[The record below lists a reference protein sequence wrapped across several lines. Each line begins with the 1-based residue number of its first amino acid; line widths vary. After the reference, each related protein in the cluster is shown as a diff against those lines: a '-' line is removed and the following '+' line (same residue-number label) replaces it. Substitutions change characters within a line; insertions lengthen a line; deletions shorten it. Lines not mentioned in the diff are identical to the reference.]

1 MRFNT
6 SVIKAT
12 SSSGSC
18 NPSAV
23 IHRGLPLTRVTFIKE
38 VRRQP
43 TDVNICVELTEI
55 FKGDPVKIRWILRLL
70 VLHLDGMLGYNAK
83 SVCILCLF
91 FCFLIS
97 QVFLPKL
104 SIISHWKAH
113 FTVLRT
119 HSLPQRRPQRK
130 FVILFRQ
137 GDSFSNSSEY
147 SKGVQKSS
155 PACVHSHT
163 WNIIFTLNRRLP
175 HRFWHRFAF
184 HLLSWEP
191 WVWVWLTDHSSLLST
206 LRYPRDST
214 NAPGIQFF
222 LDSSSDHK
230 PPSEKTRFLC
240 TMKVQM

>member
-18 NPSAV
+18 NPSAL

-43 TDVNICVELTEI
+43 TDVNICVELTDI
-55 FKGDPVKIRWILRLL
+55 FKGHPVKIRWILRLL

-113 FTVLRT
+113 FTVFRT

-137 GDSFSNSSEY
+137 GDSFSKFFWIFKGSSE
-147 SKGVQKSS
+147 K
-155 PACVHSHT
+155 
-163 WNIIFTLNRRLP
+163 
-175 HRFWHRFAF
+175 
-184 HLLSWEP
+184 LSCMCP
-191 WVWVWLTDHSSLLST
+191 QPYLKYNL
-206 LRYPRDST
+206 Y
-214 NAPGIQFF
+214 
-222 LDSSSDHK
+222 
-230 PPSEKTRFLC
+230 TR
-240 TMKVQM
+240 